1 MCGIAGYFGTR
12 APGESAIEAT
22 LQRMERRGPDTQQYK
37 IIHSGNN
44 SALLLHSRLSI
55 IDLNERSNQPFS
67 IGDCT
72 LIFNGEIYNYL
83 ELRKELEGLGECFHT
98 DSDTEVLLRAYLK
111 WGQRCVGRF
120 EGMWSFAIFDKAAN
134 TVILSRDRFSEKP
147 LYILR
152 TSHGIFF
159 GSEIKFIKE
168 LSGHRLTPDSGK
180 LIDFMVSGY
189 KTIYK
194 TEGRTFFK
202 EVEEVP
208 GASVF
213 TINADRQTT
222 LERFW
227 KPTFH
232 PRPMSIEEAIEGT
245 RHHLLESIR
254 LRLRSDV
261 PLACCLS
268 GGVDS
273 SAIASIAIKNF
284 NCDVATFSI
293 LDSDERYDEGANIRA
308 TVDDLGCSNTAI
320 HLQMDKG
327 IKPLQELVA
336 YHDAPVITISN
347 YVHSFLMREVA
358 EHGFRVVFSGVGAD
372 ELFTGYYDHF
382 LQHLYE
388 MRYRPDYEDY
398 LNPWKTH
405 VQGLIRNPFL
415 QDPDYYANDPL
426 SRKHMILNSDEF
438 ENCFKMKVKA
448 VFPETIYSDSL
459 LRNRMLNELFHEG
472 TRPILYETDMNSM
485 YYSVENR
492 SPYLDSQLFDFAY
505 SIPNELLIKDGFGK
519 YVLREAVRG
528 ILNDKVR
535 LDRHKKG
542 FNASITSIL
551 NLKSGPDRDYILQD
565 GPIYEFIHRD
575 RIKAMLDRDG
585 FPNSIAKFLFS
596 FINSK
601 IFLDQHG

>member
-1 MCGIAGYFGTR
+1 MCGIAGYFGVN
-12 APGESAIEAT
+12 APDESAVRAT
-22 LQRMERRGPDTQQYK
+22 LRRMRRRGPDTQQFK
-37 IIHSGNN
+37 QFHVGGNK
-44 SALLLHSRLSI
+44 ALLLHSRLSI
-55 IDLNERSNQPFS
+55 IDLDERSNQPFT
-67 IGDCT
+67 IGDCS
-72 LIFNGEIYNYL
+72 LVFNGEIYNYI
-83 ELRKELEGLGECFHT
+83 ELRKELEGLGERFYT
-98 DSDTEVLLRAYLK
+98 SSDTEVLLRAYLQ
-111 WGQRCVGRF
+111 WGQGCVTRF
-120 EGMWSFAIFDKAAN
+120 EGMWSFAIFDKRTN
-134 TVILSRDRFSEKP
+134 SLLLSRDRFSEKP
-147 LYILR
+147 LYTLR
-152 TSHGIFF
+152 TSHGFYF

-168 LSGHRLTPDSGK
+168 LSGRHLTPDRSK
-180 LIDFMVSGY
+180 LIEYMVSGY
-189 KTIYK
+189 KSIYK
-194 TEGRTFFK
+194 TATTFFK
-202 EVEEVP
+202 EVEELP
-208 GASVF
+208 GASTL
-213 TINADRQTT
+213 TINTERQVT
-222 LERFW
+222 LERYW

-245 RHHLLESIR
+245 RYHLLESIR
-254 LRLRSDV
+254 MRLRSDV

-273 SAIASIAIKNF
+273 SAIASIATKVF

-293 LDSDERYDEGANIRA
+293 LDSDERYDEGVNIRA
-308 TVDDLGCSNTAI
+308 TVDDLGCKNTAI
-320 HLQMDKG
+320 HLQPDKG
-327 IKPLQELVA
+327 IGPLQELVA

-358 EHGFRVVFSGVGAD
+358 AHDYRVVFSGIGAD

-388 MRYRPDYEDY
+388 MRDRSDYGDY
-398 LNPWKTH
+398 LNQWKTH

-415 QDPDYYANDPL
+415 QNPDYYRLDPS

-438 ENCFKMKVKA
+438 EDCFKLEVKA
-448 VFPETIYSDSL
+448 TFPETTYTDSL

-485 YYSVENR
+485 FYSVENR

-505 SIPNELLIKDGFGK
+505 SIPNELLIKNGYGK

-551 NLKSGPDRDYILQD
+551 DLKGGPDREYILED
-565 GPIYEFIHRD
+565 GPIYDFVHRD
-575 RIKAMLDRDG
+575 RIEAMLDRES

-601 IFLDQHG
+601 IFLDQHA